1 MTLTN
6 KKHQQLNILDASIP
20 ARTLIFSLVIPSFIE
35 ELGQILT
42 MYVDTAMVGHISVN
56 ASAAIA
62 VNQPILMLTNGFN
75 YGLALGFSVMVARYI
90 GENHPEDA
98 WEVMRNA
105 MFHIA
110 WFGVLLNVL
119 YIFLIAP
126 NFARWMNAD
135 VSIWDDSGDYIRI
148 LGYTRIFLAMLSINC
163 NLLRGMGDT
172 RRPMFCNVLHNI
184 INVIFNY
191 LLIFPSRT
199 ISLFG
204 MAFPMIGAGMGVA
217 GAATATSFANICSGL
232 LSMYFV
238 LRKDNQVTFDR
249 KKVIGFNSLLLRR
262 TYRLG
267 IPIAL
272 ERLVLSSGQLVSTR
286 MLAGLGNHVVAAH
299 SYANTAESI
308 CYMPING
315 FGVAATTIVAQWLGA
330 GNANKAIELGN
341 KCIKY
346 ACEIM
351 AVCAVLMFIF
361 APQLVGIF
369 TTDEQAITMAAQ
381 ALRVQAFAELFVAVA
396 NTVSGILR
404 GAGDTKFSS
413 IMSMVGMW
421 GVRVPLAFI
430 LIKFFGFGLLGVWL
444 PMALDWTMRCLLMTI
459 RYRKGKWKAAWKT
472 A

>member
-1 MTLTN
+1 MTPTR
-6 KKHQQLNILDASIP
+6 KQLNILDRNVP
-20 ARTLIFSLVIPSFIE
+20 ARALIFSLVIPSFIE

-42 MYVDTAMVGHISVN
+42 MYVDTAMVGRLGVA

-62 VNQPILMLTNGFN
+62 VNHPIVMLTNGFN
-75 YGLALGFSVMVARYI
+75 FGLAIGFSVMIARFI
-90 GENHPEDA
+90 GEKHLEDA
-98 WEVMRNA
+98 REVMRNA
-105 MFHIA
+105 MFHIL
-110 WFGVLLNVL
+110 WFGGLLTVL
-119 YIFLIAP
+119 YIFVIAP

-135 VSIWDDSGDYIRI
+135 PSIWADAGAYTMN
-148 LGYTRIFLAMLSINC
+148 LGVTRMFLAMLSINS

-172 RRPMFCNVLHNI
+172 RRPMFCNILHNVV
-184 INVIFNY
+184 NVLFNY
-191 LLIFPSRT
+191 LLIYPTRT
-199 ISLFG
+199 ITLLG
-204 MAFPMIGAGMGVA
+204 MQMTMIGAGRGVA
-217 GAATATSFANICSGL
+217 GAAMGTSLANICSAS

-238 LRKDNQVTFDR
+238 LRKDNLVTFDR
-249 KKVIGFNSLLLRR
+249 KRIIGFNGPLLRR

-272 ERLVLSSGQLVSTR
+272 ERLVLSTGQLATTR
-286 MLAGLGNHVVAAH
+286 MLAGLGNTVVAAH
-299 SYANTAESI
+299 SYANTAESV

-330 GNANKAIELGN
+330 GDPKKAIELGD
-341 KCIKY
+341 KCVKY
-346 ACEIM
+346 ACLVM

-361 APQLVGIF
+361 APQLIGVF
-369 TTDEQAITMAAQ
+369 TTDQQAISMASQ

-413 IMSMVGMW
+413 LLSMIGMW
-421 GVRVPLAFI
+421 GVRVPLAYI
-430 LIKFFGFGLLGVWL
+430 LIHFFGFSLLGVWF

-459 RYRKGKWKAAWKT
+459 RYKRGKWLNVWKP

>member
-1 MTLTN
+1 MAPTN
-6 KKHQQLNILDASIP
+6 NRHRQLNILDASIP

-98 WEVMRNA
+98 REVMRNA

-135 VSIWDDSGDYIRI
+135 VSIWDDAGDYIRI

-172 RRPMFCNVLHNI
+172 RRPMFCNVLHNV
-184 INVIFNY
+184 INVVFNY

-238 LRKDNQVTFDR
+238 LRKDNQVVFDR

-369 TTDEQAITMAAQ
+369 TTDEQAIDMAAQ
-381 ALRVQAFAELFVAVA
+381 ALRVQAFAELFVAVT

-413 IMSMVGMW
+413 VMSMVGMW

-430 LIKFFGFGLLGVWL
+430 LIKFFDFGLLGVWF

-459 RYRKGKWKAAWKT
+459 RYRRGKWKAAWKT

>member
-1 MTLTN
+1 MALTN
-6 KKHQQLNILDASIP
+6 NRHRQLNILDASIP

-98 WEVMRNA
+98 REVMRNA

-135 VSIWDDSGDYIRI
+135 VSIWDDAGDYIRI

-172 RRPMFCNVLHNI
+172 RRPMFCNVLHNV
-184 INVIFNY
+184 INVVFNY
-191 LLIFPSRT
+191 LLIFPNRT

-204 MAFPMIGAGMGVA
+204 QAVPMIGAGMGVA

-238 LRKDNQVTFDR
+238 LRKDNQVVFDR

-369 TTDEQAITMAAQ
+369 TTDEQAIAMAAQ
-381 ALRVQAFAELFVAVA
+381 ALRVQAFAELFVAVT

-413 IMSMVGMW
+413 VMSMVGMW

-430 LIKFFGFGLLGVWL
+430 LIKFFGFGLLGVWF

-459 RYRKGKWKAAWKT
+459 RYRRGKWKAAWKT

>member
-1 MTLTN
+1 MALTN
-6 KKHQQLNILDASIP
+6 NRHRQLNILDASIP

-98 WEVMRNA
+98 REVMRNA

-135 VSIWDDSGDYIRI
+135 VSIWDDAGDYIRI

-172 RRPMFCNVLHNI
+172 RRPMFCNVLHNV
-184 INVIFNY
+184 INVVFNY

-249 KKVIGFNSLLLRR
+249 KHVIGFNSLLLRR

-369 TTDEQAITMAAQ
+369 TTDEQAIAMAAQ
-381 ALRVQAFAELFVAVA
+381 ALRVQAFAELFVAVT

-413 IMSMVGMW
+413 VMSMVGMW

-430 LIKFFGFGLLGVWL
+430 LIKFFGFGLLGVWF

-459 RYRKGKWKAAWKT
+459 RYRRGKWKAAWKT

>member
-6 KKHQQLNILDASIP
+6 NRHRQLNILDASIP
-20 ARTLIFSLVIPSFIE
+20 ARMLIFSLVIPSFIE

-98 WEVMRNA
+98 REVMRNA

-172 RRPMFCNVLHNI
+172 RRPMFCNVLHNV
-184 INVIFNY
+184 INVVFNY

-238 LRKDNQVTFDR
+238 LRKDNQVVFDR

-351 AVCAVLMFIF
+351 AVCAILMFIF

-369 TTDEQAITMAAQ
+369 TTDEQAIAMAAQ
-381 ALRVQAFAELFVAVA
+381 ALRVQAFAELFVAVT

-430 LIKFFGFGLLGVWL
+430 LIKFFGFGLLGVWF

-459 RYRKGKWKAAWKT
+459 RYRRGKWKAAWKT

>member
-1 MTLTN
+1 MAPTN
-6 KKHQQLNILDASIP
+6 NRHRQLNILDANIP

-90 GENHPEDA
+90 GEDHPEDA
-98 WEVMRNA
+98 REVMRNA

-135 VSIWDDSGDYIRI
+135 VSIWDDAGDYIRI

-172 RRPMFCNVLHNI
+172 RRPMFCNVLHNV
-184 INVIFNY
+184 INVVFNY

-204 MAFPMIGAGMGVA
+204 MACPMIGAGMGVA
-217 GAATATSFANICSGL
+217 GAAAATSFANICSGL

-238 LRKDNQVTFDR
+238 LRKDNQVVFDR

-369 TTDEQAITMAAQ
+369 TTDEQAIAMAAQ
-381 ALRVQAFAELFVAVA
+381 ALRVQAFAELFVAVT

-430 LIKFFGFGLLGVWL
+430 LIKFFGFGLLGVWF

-459 RYRKGKWKAAWKT
+459 RYRRGKWKAAWKT

>member
-1 MTLTN
+1 MTPIR
-6 KKHQQLNILDASIP
+6 KQLNILDRSVP
-20 ARTLIFSLVIPSFIE
+20 ARALIFSLVIPSFIE

-42 MYVDTAMVGHISVN
+42 MYVDTAMVGRLGVN

-62 VNQPILMLTNGFN
+62 VNHPILMLTNGFN
-75 YGLALGFSVMVARYI
+75 FGLAIGFSVMIARFI
-90 GENHPEDA
+90 GENHLEDA
-98 WEVMRNA
+98 REVMRNA
-105 MFHIA
+105 MFHIL
-110 WFGVLLNVL
+110 WFGGLLTTV
-119 YIFLIAP
+119 YILVIAP

-135 VSIWDDSGDYIRI
+135 PSIWADSKAYILN
-148 LGYTRIFLAMLSINC
+148 LGTTRTFLAMLSINS

-172 RRPMFCNVLHNI
+172 RRPMFCNVLHNVV
-184 INVIFNY
+184 NVLFNY
-191 LLIFPSRT
+191 LLIYPTRT
-199 ISLFG
+199 ISVLG
-204 MAFPMIGAGMGVA
+204 MQMTMIGAGKGVA
-217 GAATATSFANICSGL
+217 GAAMGTSLANICSAS

-238 LRKDNQVTFDR
+238 LRKDNFVTFDR
-249 KKVIGFNSLLLRR
+249 KRIVGINGPLLRR

-272 ERLVLSSGQLVSTR
+272 ERLVISTGQLATTR
-286 MLAGLGNHVVAAH
+286 MLAGLGNTVVAAH
-299 SYANTAESI
+299 SYANTAESV

-330 GNANKAIELGN
+330 GDPRKAIELGN
-341 KCIKY
+341 KCVKY
-346 ACEIM
+346 ACLVM

-361 APQLVGIF
+361 APQLVGVF
-369 TTDEQAITMAAQ
+369 TTDQEAISMASQ

-413 IMSMVGMW
+413 MLSMIGMW
-421 GVRVPLAFI
+421 GVRVPLAYI
-430 LIKFFGFGLLGVWL
+430 LIHFFGFALLGVWL

-459 RYRKGKWKAAWKT
+459 RYRREKWLNVWKP

>member
-1 MTLTN
+1 MALTN
-6 KKHQQLNILDASIP
+6 NRHRQLNILDASIP

-98 WEVMRNA
+98 REVMRNA

-135 VSIWDDSGDYIRI
+135 VSIWDDAGDYIRI

-172 RRPMFCNVLHNI
+172 RRPMFCNVLHNV
-184 INVIFNY
+184 INVVFNY

-238 LRKDNQVTFDR
+238 LRKDNQVVFDR

-369 TTDEQAITMAAQ
+369 TTDEQAIAMAAQ
-381 ALRVQAFAELFVAVA
+381 ALRVQAFAELFVAVT

-413 IMSMVGMW
+413 VMSMVGMW

-430 LIKFFGFGLLGVWL
+430 LIKFFGFGLLGVWF

-459 RYRKGKWKAAWKT
+459 RYRRGKWKAAWKT